1 MASERLPERY
11 VKDARGDLI
20 PDRVQRNFEHLERR
34 NTRGPA
40 VFAGAVM
47 PTAGATAPTGW
58 LLCDGAAVSR
68 TTYSALFAAI
78 STYYGAG
85 DGSTT
90 FNVPNLK
97 GRVPV
102 GIDTGQTEFDTRGE
116 TGGAKTHTLTV
127 GQIPAHTHSLLLG
140 WGAGSNFRAQAG
152 VALADFGTTGT
163 IYDTLETN
171 GSAPAGG
178 NGQAHNNLQPY
189 IALNYVICTG

>member
-1 MASERLPERY
+1 M
-11 VKDARGDLI
+11 
-20 PDRVQRNFEHLERR
+20 QQNFEGIQSYLNE
-34 NTRGPA
+34 RGPA

-90 FNVPNLK
+90 FNVPNIK
-97 GRVPV
+97 GKVPV
-102 GIDTGQTEFDTRGE
+102 GIDTGQAEFDTRGE

-127 GQIPAHTHSLLLG
+127 GQIPNHNHNLLVG
-140 WGAGSNFRAQAG
+140 WTAGGNSMAQMG
-152 VALADFGTTGT
+152 TNLADFGLANKV
-163 IYDTLETN
+163 YDTLETN

-178 NGQAHNNLQPY
+178 RGQAHNNLQPY
-189 IALNYVICTG
+189 IALHYVICTG